1 MKSRILG
8 FIVLG
13 LVVGMFFGCATVG
26 VVSKPW
32 EEVTVSE
39 KKDMSWEQWEWLN
52 FILGLSFLKGW

>member
-1 MKSRILG
+1 MRR

-13 LVVGMFFGCATVG
+13 LMLGILSGCATVG
-26 VVSKPW
+26 VVGKPW

-52 FILGLSFLKGW
+52 FIIGLSFLKGW

>member
-1 MKSRILG
+1 MKR

-13 LVVGMFFGCATVG
+13 LMLALLSGCATMG

-32 EEVTVSE
+32 EEVTVTE

-52 FILGLSFLKGW
+52 FILGLSFTKGW